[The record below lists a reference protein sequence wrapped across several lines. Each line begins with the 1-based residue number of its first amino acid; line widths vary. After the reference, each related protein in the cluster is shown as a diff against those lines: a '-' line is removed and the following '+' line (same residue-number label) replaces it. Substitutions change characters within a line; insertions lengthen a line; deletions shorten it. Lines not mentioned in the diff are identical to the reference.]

1 MGIKSFVLSFVCV
14 DTKYIRPNKI
24 YTITIYTSISL
35 ETLINFFS
43 KIIEVFSENYVIK
56 DIKIERVEAEG

>member
-24 YTITIYTSISL
+24 YTITIDTNTSL
-35 ETLINFFS
+35 EILINFFS
-43 KIIEVFSENYVIK
+43 KIMEVFSENYVIK
-56 DIKIERVEAEG
+56 DIIIEGVEIEG